1 MSGGRKPGKSL
12 MVPQDYEVG
21 YAKPPADTRFKP
33 GQSGNPRG
41 RPKGSKNKRPGLNE
55 ERLKDIILDEAYR
68 GITVRDGERNVTMPM
83 AQAIVRS
90 MAVNAAKG
98 HHRAQRLFAELL
110 AGTESARRML
120 NDRWLETAIEYK
132 VEWDKELR
140 RRDRLGIVDLP
151 EPLPHPDHVEIDL
164 HQGTARVIG
173 PSTKE
178 EKAAV
183 DDLIENKHLLIEE
196 LHGINVA
203 KEATDDPK
211 EQRRLQKLWDEKLRF
226 IGFINRLS
234 PKNGG
239 G

>member
-12 MVPQDYEVG
+12 TVRPSYEVG
-21 YAKPPADTRFKP
+21 YAKPPTDSRFKP

-41 RPKGSKNKRPGLNE
+41 RPKGSKNKRPGLHE

-98 HHRAQRLFAELL
+98 QHRAQRLFSELL
-110 AGTESARRML
+110 ASTETARRML
-120 NDRWLETAIEYK
+120 NDQWLETAIEYK
-132 VEWDKELR
+132 VEWDKELLR
-140 RRDRLGIVDLP
+140 RERLGILDLP
-151 EPLPHPDHVEIDL
+151 EPLPHPDHVEIDFIE
-164 HQGTARVIG
+164 GTARVIG
-173 PSTKE
+173 PSTKK

-183 DDLIENKHLLIEE
+183 DDLIAKKHLLIEGLRDTRHAME
-196 LHGINVA
+196 S
-203 KEATDDPK
+203 TDDPK
-211 EQRRLQKLWDEKLRF
+211 ERRRLQKVWDEQLQL

-234 PKNGG
+234 PKTGEK
-239 G
+239 

>member
-12 MVPQDYEVG
+12 MARPGYEVG
-21 YAKPPADTRFKP
+21 YAKPPTDTRFKP

-41 RPKGSKNKRPGLNE
+41 RPKGSKNKRPGLHE

-98 HHRAQRLFAELL
+98 QHRAQRLFAELL
-110 AGTESARRML
+110 ASTESARLMQHKE
-120 NDRWLETAIEYK
+120 WLETAIEYK
-132 VEWDKELR
+132 VGWEKELL
-140 RRDRLGIVDLP
+140 RRDRLGLKGLP

-164 HQGTARVIG
+164 NEGTARVIG

-178 EKAAV
+178 EKAAI
-183 DDLIENKHLLIEE
+183 DGLIENKHLLIKE
-196 LHGINVA
+196 LQEINA
-203 KEATDDPK
+203 TKEAATDPK
-211 EQRRLQKLWDEKLRF
+211 ERRKLQKEWDEQLRV
-226 IGFINRLS
+226 IGFINTLS
-234 PKNGG
+234 RKTSEQ
-239 G
+239 